1 MRSHYCGE
9 ITTKNLDKEVTLCG
23 WVHKRRDHGGVIFV
37 DLRDI
42 KGICQVVFN
51 PDSKESFQSA
61 ETLRNEFVISVKGF
75 VRNRLEGTINSN
87 MATGEVELVVSSIDI
102 LSKATTPVFPLDDYQ
117 DVNED
122 VRLKNRVL
130 DLRRPEMNQRIVT
143 RSKISSTIRNYLDDS
158 DFNEIETPI
167 LTRATPEGARD
178 YILPSRVQP
187 GNFFALP
194 QSPQLFKQM
203 LMMGGLD
210 KYYQVA
216 RCFRDEDLRADR
228 QPEFTQIDIE
238 ASFVD
243 QDYILDLAEG
253 MVKLLIEKFCNYS
266 LDKFPVLNW
275 HDSMRDYGCD
285 KPDLRI
291 PLKLVEISELV
302 KNEEFKV
309 FSGPAKD
316 EGSRVVALK
325 IPGGNNLSRGQI
337 DEYTKFVSKL
347 GAKGLAYIKVN
358 ATDGSENGLQSPIL
372 KFLDTKTIES
382 IMSEL
387 NLEAGDL
394 VFFGAGSNN
403 VVNLTMSSLIKKLG
417 EDLNLYDSEWAPCWI
432 VNFPMFERNTDGNLT
447 SLHHP
452 FTLPKCTKEELS
464 KDPDGALAHAYDI
477 VLNGYEVGGGS
488 LRIYDQDMQKVVFD
502 LLNITKE
509 EADNKFGFLL
519 NALSAGCPPHGGI
532 AFGLDRLVMLIT
544 NTTNIRDVIAF
555 PKTQSATCLL
565 TDAPSNVDEKQLDEL
580 KIQSTVEEDI

>member
-87 MATGEVELVVSSIDI
+87 MATGEVELVVSSLDI

-580 KIQSTVEEDI
+580 KIQSTVGEEI